1 MGRAND
7 TPRTNDEQCL
17 TARTTMSNSGASTAR
32 TSDGHHIY
40 SSQHHRNS
48 SRTPRTARISHYQD
62 DKPMERATSP
72 ASHQRH
78 HQGNYNERFDLPVM
92 KAEELQSTEP
102 IQGRA
107 SLQQSRA
114 KWDRYLDNYEQLSK
128 PERTCSSSPSK
139 PHSQPARVSQGQ
151 PAAYSGAQPHPAGR
165 QQSPSR
171 NAGSP
176 SRQRR
181 PEQEAGFRAAVEKRR
196 EAEEGLNQALG
207 REAAC
212 LDEIAVL
219 KRKVAA
225 FEKIVED
232 KDGDEEAAW
241 QRCMKQ
247 LRFSATTQAD
257 NYLDN
262 FHGENLNS
270 SVRQGTVADKIV
282 ESMQMWS
289 NRRRDKL
296 HVAQS
301 GLSSATDDCSCL
313 VPLKWSGRVEDT
325 IKAVVGP
332 FCVSLD
338 QFIATEGERWEED
351 QIIRANRARILCRV
365 AHRLA
370 IRQIQ
375 QMVRS
380 WQYAMMTHHIR
391 MHRHTNA
398 GAHRASHIQSEV
410 FRYRDSL

>member
-1 MGRAND
+1 
-7 TPRTNDEQCL
+7 
-17 TARTTMSNSGASTAR
+17 
-32 TSDGHHIY
+32 
-40 SSQHHRNS
+40 
-48 SRTPRTARISHYQD
+48 
-62 DKPMERATSP
+62 MERATSP

-296 HVAQS
+296 HIAQS